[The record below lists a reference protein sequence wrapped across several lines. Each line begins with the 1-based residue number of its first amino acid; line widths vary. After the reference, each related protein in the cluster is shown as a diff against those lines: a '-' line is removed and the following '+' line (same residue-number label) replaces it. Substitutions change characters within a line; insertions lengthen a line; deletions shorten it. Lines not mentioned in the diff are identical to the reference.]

1 MSNQANVPA
10 KLKPSGIWY
19 LIGSLLIAV
28 GVAGFITLLVV
39 GLQRTSKAVV
49 NFARFVVP
57 KEGTEA
63 KIRVDQPG
71 TYTLYYEFQ
80 SKIDGVTYKAAQDVP
95 ADLKIVAKTE
105 VGDELPVTPAP
116 NEVNF
121 SFSGTAGHSV
131 SSVRIPA
138 PGTFVVRVTGGN
150 ATAPYVVSMG
160 KGVLGRL
167 AGDVLGGLAIGAIG
181 GLGGLATLIVTG
193 VRRRNN
199 RRAQLAAASAS
210 PFGTSWG
217 QAGSPQPPIAPPG
230 VAPWSP
236 TAPTAAPAPPAP
248 PAPAGVAVPPPA
260 WSPSAPVAPPRPVVA
275 PAAAP
280 SPPVAPPA
288 GPSTVPLPAAPTP
301 AVPGPAAAPVP
312 AWSPPPPAVPATA
325 EGPGADD
332 GRVPPPSGPWTPPPP
347 PPAR

>member
-1 MSNQANVPA
+1 MSNQANMPA

-28 GVAGFITLLVV
+28 GIAGFITLLVV
-39 GLQRTSKAVV
+39 GLQRTSKAVD

-80 SKIDGVTYKAAQDVP
+80 SKVDGVTYKAAQDVP

-116 NEVNF
+116 TEVNF

-167 AGDVLGGLAIGAIG
+167 AGYVLGGLAIGAIG

-199 RRAQLAAASAS
+199 RRTQLAAAAAS

-217 QAGSPQPPIAPPG
+217 QVGSPPPPIAPPG

-236 TAPTAAPAPPAP
+236 AAPTAAPAAP
-248 PAPAGVAVPPPA
+248 VARPDAAVPAPA
-260 WSPSAPVAPPRPVVA
+260 WSPSPPIAPPP
-275 PAAAP
+275 PAAP
-280 SPPVAPPA
+280 SPAAPPA
-288 GPSTVPLPAAPTP
+288 RPSSVPPPAAPAPVVPTP
-301 AVPGPAAAPVP
+301 ASAPVPPP
-312 AWSPPPPAVPATA
+312 AWSPPPPAIPASA
-325 EGPGADD
+325 DGADADD
-332 GRVPPPSGPWTPPPP
+332 GRVAPPTGPWTPPPP

>member
-1 MSNQANVPA
+1 MSNQANASA
-10 KLKPSGIWY
+10 KLKPSGIWF

-28 GVAGFITLLVV
+28 GIAGFITLLVV
-39 GLQRTSKAVV
+39 GLQRTSKAVD

-57 KEGTEA
+57 KEGTVA

-80 SKIDGVTYKAAQDVP
+80 SKVDGVTYKAAQDVP
-95 ADLKIVAKTE
+95 ADLKIVAKTDA
-105 VGDELPVTPAP
+105 GDELPVTPAS

-138 PGTFVVRVTGGN
+138 RGSFSVQVPGGN
-150 ATAPYVVSMG
+150 ANAPYVVSMG

-167 AGDVLGGLAIGAIG
+167 AGYVLGGLAIGAIG

-193 VRRRNN
+193 LRRRNN
-199 RRAQLAAASAS
+199 RRAQLAAAAAS

-217 QAGSPQPPIAPPG
+217 QAGSPPPPIAPPG

-236 TAPTAAPAPPAP
+236 TSPPAP
-248 PAPAGVAVPPPA
+248 PAPAGVAVPAPT
-260 WSPSAPVAPPRPVVA
+260 WS
-275 PAAAP
+275 P
-280 SPPVAPPA
+280 SPPVAPPPPVAPSSAPA
-288 GPSTVPLPAAPTP
+288 GPSSVPPPAAPTP
-301 AVPGPAAAPVP
+301 VVPAPASAPVAPP

-332 GRVPPPSGPWTPPPP
+332 GRVAPPAGPWTPPPP